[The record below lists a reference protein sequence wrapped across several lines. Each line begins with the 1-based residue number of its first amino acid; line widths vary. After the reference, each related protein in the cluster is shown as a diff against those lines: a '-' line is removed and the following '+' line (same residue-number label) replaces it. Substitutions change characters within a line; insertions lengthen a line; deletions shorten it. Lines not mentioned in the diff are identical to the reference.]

1 MNYAVQVAQL
11 AGCCNA
17 VLVHLFIATGSF
29 PPFIYLFIYL
39 FIYFFFVIQATF
51 VFKNFTVVFLQ
62 SPSQE
67 DAIVCKSM
75 WDLE

>member
-29 PPFIYLFIYL
+29 PPFIYLFIY
-39 FIYFFFVIQATF
+39 FFVIQATF